1 MVNKEGKVLKPE
13 QLEELQKI
21 ISSVKYGSVTLI
33 IQDGVLLQIEKNE
46 KIKIIVIN
54 NKLKILRTYSIKI
67 NIIMNK
73 VISDWKTR
81 GHTSKT

>member
-33 IQDGVLLQIEKNE
+33 IQDGVQLQIEKNE
-46 KIKIIVIN
+46 KIR
-54 NKLKILRTYSIKI
+54 LK
-67 NIIMNK
+67 
-73 VISDWKTR
+73 
-81 GHTSKT
+81 

>member
-1 MVNKEGKVLKPE
+1 MIQSGTVDNLSASVVFYRGSFIFIRWSVGKMANKEGNVLKPE

-46 KIKIIVIN
+46 KIR
-54 NKLKILRTYSIKI
+54 LK
-67 NIIMNK
+67 
-73 VISDWKTR
+73 
-81 GHTSKT
+81 

>member
-21 ISSVKYGSVTLI
+21 ISSVKYGSVTL
-33 IQDGVLLQIEKNE
+33 
-46 KIKIIVIN
+46 
-54 NKLKILRTYSIKI
+54 KI